1 METYEALM
9 DAAWPAPERHD
20 TGEWTLRAAGGV
32 TQRANSVWP
41 QAEARDIPGAVREA
55 SLWYRRRRLP
65 PIYQVTDTPRN
76 AALNAVLDAQG
87 YTRQSETLIMAR
99 SSGPD
104 TSRTAPVR
112 PPGRPAAELSD
123 QPTDEWL
130 DLWWSVD
137 GRGGAPELETA
148 RTILTGC
155 PSLYALV
162 RSDDGAPAA
171 VGRLALPLAPPLAGG
186 GCYGG
191 IYGMATRPGLRRQGL
206 AGRVL
211 HSLMEGAAEAGAEEL
226 WLLVTAAN
234 TGAQTLYAKAGFRE
248 AGRYAYRQERPLR
261 ARTGC

>member
-1 METYEALM
+1 MEKYEALM

-41 QAEARDIPGAVREA
+41 QTEARDIPAAVRDA

-65 PIYQVTDTPRN
+65 AIYQVTDTPRN

-87 YTRQSETLIMAR
+87 YTHQSETLIMSR
-99 SSGPD
+99 GSGS
-104 TSRTAPVR
+104 TSRTAPVT
-112 PPGRPAAELSD
+112 PPGGPAAELSD
-123 QPTDEWL
+123 QPTAEWL
-130 DLWWSVD
+130 DLWWGVD

-155 PSLYALV
+155 PSLYSLV
-162 RSDDGAPAA
+162 RTDDGDPAA
-171 VGRLALPLAPPLAGG
+171 VGRLALPAAGESG
-186 GCYGG
+186 YGG

-234 TGAQTLYAKAGFRE
+234 SGAQALYAKAGFRE
-248 AGRYAYRQERPLR
+248 TGRYAYRQERPKRHL
-261 ARTGC
+261 TGC

>member
-1 METYEALM
+1 
-9 DAAWPAPERHD
+9 
-20 TGEWTLRAAGGV
+20 
-32 TQRANSVWP
+32 VWP
-41 QAEARDIPGAVREA
+41 HTEARDISGAVRDA

-65 PIYQVTDTPRN
+65 AIYQVTDTPRN

-99 SSGPD
+99 SPGSGSGSTHRAPG
-104 TSRTAPVR
+104 SRTAQVPSADSR
-112 PPGRPAAELSD
+112 PAELSD
-123 QPTDEWL
+123 QPTAEWL

-155 PSLYALV
+155 PSLYSLV

-171 VGRLALPLAPPLAGG
+171 VGRLALPSAGEG
-186 GCYGG
+186 GYGG
-191 IYGMATRPGLRRQGL
+191 IYGMATRPGMRRQGL

-211 HSLMEGAAEAGAEEL
+211 HSLLEGAAEAGADEL

-234 TGAQTLYAKAGFRE
+234 TGAQALYEKAGFRE

-261 ARTGC
+261 ARSGC